1 MPIKCSKNL
10 HRAPKINTQFLLF
23 WKLHLP
29 APLNS
34 KEQTNKRCQQFLA
47 IRSLHSSKERQTVN
61 YKDDYWVP
69 WNTKKWHFILKSTR
83 HRRAWGQKRR
93 KLATL
98 NRMIRLPWLS
108 CCFHLNIQG
117 QSVLSMAA
125 GNTQIQRLSS
135 LWNFGNQR
143 LPRCKKKGGHR
154 TAGGMSL
161 RIGNYQVQCLR
172 LARKRPMSPWRTTW
186 GLGIQRSL
194 PGHRKWSAD
203 HL

>member
-69 WNTKKWHFILKSTR
+69 WNTKKWHFVLKSTRR

-93 KLATL
+93 ELATL
-98 NRMIRLPWLS
+98 SWMIRLPWLS
-108 CCFHLNIQG
+108 CCFHLNIRARVFSAWQQG
-117 QSVLSMAA
+117 TLKFRDCLVYS
-125 GNTQIQRLSS
+125 
-135 LWNFGNQR
+135 GNQR

-154 TAGGMSL
+154 TSGGMSL
-161 RIGNYQVQCLR
+161 RTGNYQVQCLR
-172 LARKRPMSPWRTTW
+172 LARKKPMSPGRTTW

-194 PGHRKWSAD
+194 TAHRKWSAD